1 MEPPELKVLHV
12 SPRVQARGG
21 IETLHDFHRAWA
33 GRPEFVALFDRNP
46 LPRPGYANLH
56 FTWRTPLW
64 RMRRNFARLLAR
76 HPGSLVVYHNGWGLP
91 LLHDLDRAA
100 RRVVFLHADP
110 DYHAAELPAFAGL
123 VDGVIGVT
131 PALREP
137 VLRALPEM
145 TDERLTIVRAPVE
158 VPAGCRA
165 KPREAGASLVIGYAG
180 RLERAE
186 KRLDQLPALVAAL
199 AQSGLDCRIELLG
212 DGPLRPWLERRL
224 GDRVR
229 LHGWVPKDE
238 FWRIMSGWD
247 AMVMFS
253 EHEGGPIALLE
264 GMALGLIPFYPA
276 RQGSWADV
284 YVPRVDPRCHYPPG
298 DMPALARAM
307 GEVMRQPEE
316 QLTAAREQA
325 QALVAGH
332 RREDYEAACRGC
344 LRRVAELPRVSQDR
358 RRSFRLTD
366 CLPLGVVTRWAQ
378 AALR

>member
-1 MEPPELKVLHV
+1 MEPPEFKVLHV

-21 IETLHDFHRAWA
+21 IETLHAFHRAWP
-33 GRPEFVALFDRNP
+33 GRPEFVALFDRDP
-46 LPRPGYANLH
+46 LPRSGYANLD

-64 RMRRNFARLLAR
+64 RMRRSFARLLAR
-76 HPGSLVVYHNGWGLP
+76 HPGSLVIYHNGWGLP

-110 DYHAAELPAFAGL
+110 AYHAADLPAFAGL

-137 VLRALPEM
+137 VLRTLRGM

-165 KPREAGASLVIGYAG
+165 RPRGAGLVLGYAG

-199 AQSGLDCRIELLG
+199 DRSGLDCRIELLG
-212 DGPLRPWLERRL
+212 EGPLRPWLERRL

-276 RQGSWADV
+276 QQGSWADV
-284 YVPRVDPRCHYPPG
+284 YVPQVDARCHYPPG
-298 DMPALARAM
+298 DMPALARAI
-307 GEVMRQPEE
+307 GQVMLQPAA
-316 QLTAAREQA
+316 QLAATRERA
-325 QALVAGH
+325 QVLVAGH
-332 RREDYEAACRGC
+332 RREEYESACRGC
-344 LRRVAELPRVSQDR
+344 LRRVAELPRLSQDR
-358 RRSFRLTD
+358 RRRFRLTD
-366 CLPLGVVTRWAQ
+366 GLPLGVVTRWVP
-378 AALR
+378 AALH